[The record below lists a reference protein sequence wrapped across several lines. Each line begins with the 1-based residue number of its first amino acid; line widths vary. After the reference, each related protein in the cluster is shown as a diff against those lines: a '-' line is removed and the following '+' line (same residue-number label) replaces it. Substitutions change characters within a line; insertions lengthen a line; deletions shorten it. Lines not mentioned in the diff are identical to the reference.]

1 MNRNEQEPDQL
12 THKLLKSAT
21 LEPSADLDRRIM
33 ERIAKEQPL
42 TKGRPTLTHLP
53 SCRFSPWLVAAA
65 VVAYFAVA
73 ILILYMYKD
82 SQEDFAPFDA
92 VKEKIPYLLTV
103 AAVFGSF
110 PFFRMIDRA
119 LS

>member
-1 MNRNEQEPDQL
+1 
-12 THKLLKSAT
+12 
-21 LEPSADLDRRIM
+21 M
-33 ERIAKEQPL
+33 ERIAQEQPL
-42 TKGRPTLTHLP
+42 AKSRPTVTHTP
-53 SCRFSPWLVAAA
+53 PWRFPPWLVVVA

-73 ILILYMYKD
+73 ILIVYMYRD
-82 SQEDFAPFDA
+82 SQEDFAPFNA
-92 VKEKIPYLLTV
+92 IKEKIPYLLTV